1 MVERL
6 IKYLQFRGIKTSEF
20 ERKIG
25 LSRGHVNKIN
35 TISADMHDKIS
46 INFPDLN
53 LNWLETGKGKML
65 NTRMVDRMMEYIK
78 AKNLKVDDID
88 KKIYGERDI
97 WVELGFQ
104 KPKARF
110 FKQFIDNHSIDI
122 HPRGIK
128 YFIKNFAY
136 DANPIWLL
144 TGEGTMLVTDEKC
157 SRCNEKDKKIEE
169 QAKRIGALEYQL
181 ELAKSKKK

>member
-1 MVERL
+1 
-6 IKYLQFRGIKTSEF
+6 
-20 ERKIG
+20 
-25 LSRGHVNKIN
+25 VNKIN

-78 AKNLKVDDID
+78 AKKLKVEDID

-110 FKQFIDNHSIDI
+110 FKQFIDNPSIDI

-144 TGEGTMLVTDEKC
+144 TGEGDILKTEERC
-157 SRCNEKDKKIEE
+157 SRCDELLI
-169 QAKRIGALEYQL
+169 RIGVLTNKLEESESKL
-181 ELAKSKKK
+181 EKLKSKKK